1 MTGKSIINEITERS
15 DNSWTPSPGLIYP
28 LLGRLVRDGFI
39 HEHENG
45 KYGIT
50 EAGQKELEKYED
62 IQTKIDS
69 QYSLFNKLGLGMFT
83 VGKFLSERALD
94 SIRTASRLSIESM
107 SKRSSEVQESFN
119 TRYRDFLVKE
129 LERLD
134 KKLEEHS

>member
-15 DNSWTPSPGLIYP
+15 DNTWTPSPGLIYP

-39 HEHENG
+39 EEHENG
-45 KYGIT
+45 KYAIT

-94 SIRTASRLSIESM
+94 SIRTASKLSIESM
-107 SKRSSEVQESFN
+107 SKRSTEAQASFN
-119 TRYRDFLVKE
+119 SMYRDFLVKE

-134 KKLEEHS
+134 KKQEEQS